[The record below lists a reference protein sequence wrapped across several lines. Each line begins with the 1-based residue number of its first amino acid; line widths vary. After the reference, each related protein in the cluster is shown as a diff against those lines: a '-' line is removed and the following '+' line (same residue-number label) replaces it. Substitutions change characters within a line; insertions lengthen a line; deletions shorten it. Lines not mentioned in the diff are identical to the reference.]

1 MSLKSSSRSK
11 IWGIAV
17 LLSLLSISMLVSCS
31 TAGSMGST
39 EDGSAQQGDS
49 SADSGQLGE
58 ALGEAAGSAGDL
70 SGEGTPISSCPEGP
84 IFMEVQTFESW
95 AWAPGGQEE
104 FGQIDGGGTV
114 TCMVEISGSKVTGEV
129 NCYFDYSNEGTLHG
143 DSGSCDIKGQG
154 VALAKISG
162 SCDNF
167 TLTLHVEE
175 LTAGDETGEMPLDA
189 TMKCGNK
196 TTPYL
201 TFYPRTYVTFD
212 VPLRA
217 GEFEYVMEKRACM
230 VDFVECSKKYFF
242 RVHDAEFQE

>member
-1 MSLKSSSRSK
+1 MSFKPSQRAVV
-11 IWGIAV
+11 WGIAT
-17 LLSLLSISMLVSCS
+17 LLSLLLITTLMSCS
-31 TAGSMGST
+31 AAGTSGPA
-39 EDGSAQQGDS
+39 EDGSTGQGDS
-49 SADSGQLGE
+49 SADSGQIGE
-58 ALGEAAGSAGDL
+58 PLGEAAGSAGDF

-84 IFMEVQTFESW
+84 MFMEVQMFESW

-129 NCYFDYSNEGTLHG
+129 NCYFDYSNEGTLQG
-143 DSGSCDIKGQG
+143 ESGSCEIKGQG
-154 VALAKISG
+154 VALAKITG
-162 SCDNF
+162 SCDNL

-230 VDFVECSKKYFF
+230 VDFVECSKKYLF